1 MNTLLMK
8 IFFPEKNNY
17 NDFINFLKTNEVKFT
32 EEYEYPEY
40 LFTLETTEDKIDK
53 IKENFG
59 QYIFAN
65 EDISLIDVFHNTIIE
80 TDITISGAE
89 SCTGGLVSKYLTDK
103 PGASK
108 YFKYSVTSYS
118 NESKIRILHV
128 NPDKVEEKG
137 VVSKS
142 IIIGML
148 DGLEYIYPTNIGYAI
163 SGVAGPSGGSDEK
176 PIGTVFI
183 GIMQYGRRD
192 IKKYFFKGDRWEI
205 RRFATWTVLLSILN
219 KVKSDK

>member
-1 MNTLLMK
+1 MNIFLMK
-8 IFFPEKNNY
+8 AFFPEEKDY
-17 NDFINFLKTNEVKFT
+17 NDFIEFLNTNNIKFS
-32 EEYEYPEY
+32 EEYKYPEY
-40 LFTLETTEDKIDK
+40 LFSLETTQENIDK
-53 IKENFG
+53 VYESFG
-59 QYIFAN
+59 HYIFADK
-65 EDISLIDVFHNTIIE
+65 DIELIDVFHDTIMK

-89 SCTGGLVSKYLTDK
+89 SCTGGLVSKFLTDK